1 MNVEP
6 SVEAFLPTRKLVHA
20 GDWMMQAASRRM
32 VMMVFCMVL
41 FYVLERKQF
50 CLVIGKLYC
59 SLPKKKGGWAAIT
72 ASPYIAAKLVF
83 TEEGV
88 S

>member
-20 GDWMMQAASRRM
+20 GEWMMQAASRRM
-32 VMMVFCMVL
+32 VMMVFCMFL
-41 FYVLERKQF
+41 FYVLEGKLF
-50 CLVIGKLYC
+50 CLVMGKLYC
-59 SLPKKKGGWAAIT
+59 SLPQKEGAAMT
-72 ASPYIAAKLVF
+72 ALPYIAAELVF
-83 TEEGV
+83 TEEEV

>member
-1 MNVEP
+1 MWNRLSRLFAYEKT
-6 SVEAFLPTRKLVHA
+6 SACRRLDDA
-20 GDWMMQAASRRM
+20 GGKQKEGNDG
-32 VMMVFCMVL
+32 FCMFL
-41 FYVLERKQF
+41 FYVLEGKQF
-50 CLVIGKLYC
+50 CLVIGKRYC

>member
-20 GDWMMQAASRRM
+20 GDWMMQAASRRS
-32 VMMVFCMVL
+32 VMMAFCMFL
-41 FYVLERKQF
+41 FYVLEEKQF
-50 CLVIGKLYC
+50 CLVMGKLYC
-59 SLPKKKGGWAAIT
+59 SLPQKEEAAMT
-72 ASPYIAAKLVF
+72 ASPYIAAELVF

-88 S
+88 P

>member
-1 MNVEP
+1 
-6 SVEAFLPTRKLVHA
+6 
-20 GDWMMQAASRRM
+20 
-32 VMMVFCMVL
+32 MVL

-50 CLVIGKLYC
+50 CLVMGKLYC
-59 SLPKKKGGWAAIT
+59 FLPKKKGRWAAIT

>member
-20 GDWMMQAASRRM
+20 GDWMMQAASRRR
-32 VMMVFCMVL
+32 VMMVFCMFL
-41 FYVLERKQF
+41 FYVLEGNS
-50 CLVIGKLYC
+50 LVIGKLYC
-59 SLPKKKGGWAAIT
+59 FLQKKEGAAMK
-72 ASPYIAAKLVF
+72 ASPYIAAELVF

>member
-20 GDWMMQAASRRM
+20 GEWMMQAASRRM
-32 VMMVFCMVL
+32 VMMVFCMFL
-41 FYVLERKQF
+41 FYVLEGKQF
-50 CLVIGKLYC
+50 CLVMGKLYC
-59 SLPKKKGGWAAIT
+59 SLPKKEGAAMT
-72 ASPYIAAKLVF
+72 ASPYIAAELVF

>member
-1 MNVEP
+1 M
-6 SVEAFLPTRKLVHA
+6 F
-20 GDWMMQAASRRM
+20 
-32 VMMVFCMVL
+32 L
-41 FYVLERKQF
+41 FYVLEGKQF

-59 SLPKKKGGWAAIT
+59 SLPKKKGGWAAMT
-72 ASPYIAAKLVF
+72 ASPYIAAELVF